1 MSRVTAVSATV
12 IECALNGPWTRQH
25 QPLIP
30 VSIEECVA
38 DGIACARAG
47 ATVIHVHPY
56 DPQTGRQKDDWEIY
70 ARIIEGIRSQ
80 VDVPVYPTIPL
91 GEAGGPALDG
101 TARYAATEALAARG
115 LLELAAVDPGSVNFT
130 QRTGAPG
137 FVYANPEE
145 HTLHAL
151 ALMAKYRVVPA
162 YAIYEAGFLRAG
174 AALHSR
180 VPDAPPP
187 VYRFMFSSDFLFG
200 FPPETWG
207 LEALL
212 RLKETCAPDAPWM
225 VSGLGV
231 DVSGLIADAVR
242 CGGHVRVGLEDAP
255 LGNTRSNVAW
265 VEHAVG
271 CIERAGGTIADVATA
286 RGLLGLSR
294 RDG

>member
-1 MSRVTAVSATV
+1 MPATV

-30 VSIEECVA
+30 ISVEECVA
-38 DGIACARAG
+38 DGIACAQAG
-47 ATVIHVHPY
+47 ASIIHVHPY
-56 DPQTGRQKDDWEIY
+56 DPQTGRQKDDWQIY

-91 GEAGGPALDG
+91 GDAGGPPLEG
-101 TARYAATEALAARG
+101 PSRYAATEALAARG

-130 QRTGAPG
+130 QRTGAAG

-180 VPDAPPP
+180 VPGAPQP

-200 FPPETWG
+200 FPPEAWG

-212 RLKETCAPDAPWM
+212 RLKRACAPDAPWM

-231 DVSGLIADAVR
+231 DVSGLIAEAVR

-255 LGNTRSNVAW
+255 LGDTRGNVAW
-265 VEHAVG
+265 VEHAVRS
-271 CIERAGGTIADVATA
+271 IERAGGPVADVATA
-286 RGLLGLSR
+286 RSVLGLSR
-294 RDG
+294 RAL